1 MKHEFVGAK
10 WFVEG
15 DIKGCFDNIDHMMLI
30 AIISRKIKD
39 VRFVNL
45 IRLFLKAGYMED
57 WKYYGTYS
65 GCPQGGLCRARH
77 NPPYDEI
84 NVMTR

>member
-1 MKHEFVGAK
+1 
-10 WFVEG
+10 
-15 DIKGCFDNIDHMMLI
+15 MMLI

-77 NPPYDEI
+77 NEPYDEI
-84 NVMTR
+84 DVMPRYVQYSQEQYNGEPGALRGACPVL